1 MPYKF
6 KSDSCLMNATKVV
19 TTDII
24 NENKNLKA
32 MLRTAVE
39 VINKRG
45 CCSADGEWCEI
56 CQCQTS
62 EECDLYKEFVW
73 EDTAKANKLIRGV

>member
-1 MPYKF
+1 MPYKC
-6 KSDSCLMNATKVV
+6 KSDGYLMNTINDAI
-19 TTDII
+19 DII
-24 NENKNLKA
+24 NENKNLKK

-45 CCSADGEWCEI
+45 CCSDDGEWCDI

-73 EDTAKANKLIRGV
+73 EDTAKADKLIRGV